1 MAWSYDKSLERVQK
15 KHDEVQDVEVSKLKR
30 EMDFQNISLKHAK
43 KVYGAHLYVDI
54 PNFGDV
60 LSKAAE
66 NGDEADVLRVLH
78 IYARE
83 LTRVVE
89 KDFGAAKVHFQGP
102 KLHAVVYRPI
112 DDDEEIAKT
121 ALLLAAC
128 VDRTVQAFNELSN
141 AGNFEVAA
149 GIDLGDAVATMNNV
163 AGDRELLFLGSPANV
178 AAKIIRSGIRVTS
191 EFADA
196 LPDDYDSYR
205 NDLGNGVWYVELNSE
220 EVDDL
225 LEQEDS
231 AWSLDQ
237 TEDRLKEDFERYS
250 TDAVKISG
258 TQGQIDKSKL
268 GLANTKRVTGISL
281 FVDVDGFTQYV
292 EDAYAQDDDL
302 VEAVRSYHVLRSEMR
317 FVAVDDYGALRVQYQ
332 GDRMQAL
339 VFLPVDDEAE
349 IALRAVQ
356 LAAGINSSVA
366 QTLVKVI
373 PDAVRPVASGADLGE
388 ALLSRLGEHG
398 QPDVM
403 CIGAATENAAAFQ
416 LKLDGE
422 EIGISKNMKDLLPD
436 ELAAEFKWV
445 SEKGCYVAR
454 DLEADRVERLLEG
467 ARMDARQT
475 SPVTTK
481 ERGVTSGRPWQA
493 QGA

>member
-1 MAWSYDKSLERVQK
+1 VPWNHDKSLKRVQK
-15 KHDEVQDVEVSKLKR
+15 KLDEVQDVEVSKLSR

-66 NGDEADVLRVLH
+66 NDDEADVIRVLH
-78 IYARE
+78 IHARE
-83 LTRVVE
+83 LTRIVE

-121 ALLLAAC
+121 ALLLVAC
-128 VDRTVQAFNELSN
+128 IDRTVQALNELSEI
-141 AGNFEVAA
+141 GDFEVAA

-191 EFADA
+191 RVVEA
-196 LPDDYDSYR
+196 LPDDYDSYL
-205 NDLGNGVWYVELNSE
+205 NDLGNGLSYVELSSD
-220 EVDDL
+220 EVDAL
-225 LEQEDS
+225 LEDEDF
-231 AWSLDQ
+231 AWSLAQ
-237 TEDRLKEDFERYS
+237 SKDRLKDDFDRYS
-250 TDAVKISG
+250 ADDVKISG

-268 GLANTKRVTGISL
+268 GLVNTKRVTGVSV
-281 FVDVDGFTQYV
+281 FVDVDGFTKYV
-292 EDAYAQDDDL
+292 EEAYAEDDDL
-302 VEAVRSYHVLRSEMR
+302 VEAVRSYHVFRSEMR
-317 FVAVDDYGALRVQYQ
+317 FAAVDDYGALRVQYQ
-332 GDRMQAL
+332 GDRMQAV

-366 QTLVKVI
+366 ETLAEVI
-373 PDAVRPVASGADLGE
+373 PDAVRPVAIGADLGE
-388 ALLSRLGEHG
+388 ALLFRLGEHG

-403 CIGAATENAAAFQ
+403 CIGEATENAASSQ
-416 LKLDGE
+416 LKLDGK
-422 EIGISKNMKDLLPD
+422 EIGISKKVRDLLPD
-436 ELAAEFKWV
+436 ELAAEFRWV

-454 DLEADRVERLLEG
+454 DLTADRVERLLEG
-467 ARMDARQT
+467 ARLDARVA
-475 SPVTTK
+475 SPVTTRK
-481 ERGVTSGRPWQA
+481 RGVTSGRPWQA
-493 QGA
+493 ERA